1 MAPAPYPA
9 DPKDALLV
17 WAARF
22 LRTRGLR
29 GLLADEFQ
37 REVQKLI
44 PDAGAVEALMP
55 FGPTRA
61 VERAQEEARHREHA

>member
-61 VERAQEEARHREHA
+61 VERAYSEAQYREHA